1 MGKLQTG
8 SVRNQSIELLRIASM
23 SLIVMTHVLVNGG
36 IIEAAS
42 FGTFNDAV
50 LNVLQSFSRIG
61 VNVFALITGYL
72 SVG

>member
-1 MGKLQTG
+1 MENLQSLQTG

-42 FGTFNDAV
+42 FGTLNDAV
-50 LNVLQSFSRIG
+50 LNVLQ
-61 VNVFALITGYL
+61 
-72 SVG
+72 